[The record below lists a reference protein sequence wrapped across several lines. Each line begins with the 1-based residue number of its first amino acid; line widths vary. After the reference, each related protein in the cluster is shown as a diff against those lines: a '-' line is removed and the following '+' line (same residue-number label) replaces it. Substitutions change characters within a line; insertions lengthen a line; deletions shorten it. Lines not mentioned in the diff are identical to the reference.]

1 MEAVYQPIVFIGK
14 AKDLS
19 GFLAE
24 MIEKLQKEEKKD
36 VNRKREKA
44 DYLCNIRV

>member
-1 MEAVYQPIVFIGK
+1 MEAVYQPILFIGK

-24 MIEKLQKEEKKD
+24 MIAKLQKEEKKND
-36 VNRKREKA
+36 
-44 DYLCNIRV
+44 